1 MHRGYASQSM
11 TFCQLTC
18 LLFLCFRIC
27 TPNHVHILSLFILLL
42 VLCVF
47 STRSPTTYTFP
58 FPILW
63 TLVSSAGHLK
73 DDDKGSSGQGNS
85 RARMLAQQREIQS
98 KRRASAAASGGMI
111 RSSQENQ
118 FTPAV
123 RQFSAPK
130 SVRDGSAE

>member
-1 MHRGYASQSM
+1 MH
-11 TFCQLTC
+11 
-18 LLFLCFRIC
+18 
-27 TPNHVHILSLFILLL
+27 V
-42 VLCVF
+42 
-47 STRSPTTYTFP
+47 
-58 FPILW
+58 
-63 TLVSSAGHLK
+63 LVSRPGRLK

-111 RSSQENQ
+111 RSSQDNQ